1 MNAGKETTLSFHSL
15 DKGDY
20 YVVTMRAASEGREFD
35 SEIRLWSNTDLPA
48 HSDTVYSDTPLT
60 VTLLA
65 HPK

>member
-35 SEIRLWSNTDLPA
+35 SEIRLWSNTVHAISQSLFFG
-48 HSDTVYSDTPLT
+48 
-60 VTLLA
+60 
-65 HPK
+65 